1 MRVSYVNLYMI
12 DTETPDPDDLTGESP
27 GDTVEILRYGWSAV
41 EVIEDLWRLVDPDQA
56 ARFASFYERFQA
68 QNLRLSR
75 ADVDELAALLAPLPA
90 AVVGPLVS
98 RDTWALRAEQ
108 VASLRAEAP
117 SIFDH
122 ERPITDEVHAVA
134 EALHAAESLREFLV
148 RASRGGYEVHA
159 N

>member
-27 GDTVEILRYGWSAV
+27 GDT
-41 EVIEDLWRLVDPDQA
+41 
-56 ARFASFYERFQA
+56 
-68 QNLRLSR
+68 
-75 ADVDELAALLAPLPA
+75 DELAALLAPLPA

-148 RASRGGYEVHA
+148 RASRGGYEVQA